1 MKMICRCIESL
12 YFIST
17 RVYHPLQPLVTEAL
31 SAQSL
36 YNSDEDIRK
45 GMEDEARRM
54 AIIADPWLQR
64 LIDKINVGNIDGA
77 TARLSC
83 TPCTCLQYDTNM
95 MSKHP
100 ECDLVQVM
108 VCS

>member
-1 MKMICRCIESL
+1 MICRCIESL

-64 LIDKINVGNIDGA
+64 LLDKTNVGKS
-77 TARLSC
+77 TLEKLRVL
-83 TPCTCLQYDTNM
+83 LQSQGVPHAYPFLISTI
-95 MSKHP
+95 
-100 ECDLVQVM
+100 QI
-108 VCS
+108 